1 MIVFFVHCS
10 IPRPYFS
17 AWHTECSVNTPRN
30 IEWMMHV
37 RLCGGVLPAAHQEKQ
52 ERPDP
57 EPIIPPQAAGVE
69 EDPAENHQP
78 F

>member
-1 MIVFFVHCS
+1 
-10 IPRPYFS
+10 
-17 AWHTECSVNTPRN
+17 
-30 IEWMMHV
+30 MMHV
-37 RLCGGVLPAAHQEKQ
+37 QLCGGVLPAAHQEKQ